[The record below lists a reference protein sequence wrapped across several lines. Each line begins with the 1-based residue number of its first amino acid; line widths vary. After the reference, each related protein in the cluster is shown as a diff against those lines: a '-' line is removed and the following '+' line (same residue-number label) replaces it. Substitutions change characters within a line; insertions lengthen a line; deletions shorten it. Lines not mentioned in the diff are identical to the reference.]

1 MALSYHF
8 PHCLRNFAFAA
19 DALFQVIL
27 ATKVNSLALYS
38 KSTVELRRA
47 PPDYHCSISDAFNS
61 LLRVLFNVPSRYWFA
76 IGFETYLVLEVN
88 GPQLPAP
95 FPRCSTRDTPQ
106 AFFFSFTGLSPCGVL
121 RSRKLQIKKKA

>member
-47 PPDYHCSISDAFNS
+47 PPDYHCSISGALNS

-88 GPQLPAP
+88 APHIPAP
-95 FPRCSTRDTPQ
+95 ISRCSTLDTFTAVFFPLRDYHPV
-106 AFFFSFTGLSPCGVL
+106 S
-121 RSRKLQIKKKA
+121 